1 MNNNLFFGLL
11 LISLNYNCTE
21 MNSQETAV
29 NTTMQDSVYVG
40 PTHFSDDLIRE
51 DSLYTS
57 IIRVD
62 KQNKDEFVLSIQ
74 MNLKKNS
81 YFVSPNEKRDFTGK
95 FTVVLTE
102 SEKLIPTGAMIENPI
117 SKVDHYQGNANL
129 VRENTNYKQTLK
141 VISTKNFEVYGYIQ
155 FTIEPRC
162 TLEKIPFILSFVDG
176 KLRVK
181 MDGC

>member
-1 MNNNLFFGLL
+1 MSNNLFFGLL

-21 MNSQETAV
+21 MNSQETAA

-40 PTHFSDDLIRE
+40 PTHFSDDLVRE
-51 DSLYTS
+51 DDLYTS

-74 MNLKKNS
+74 INFKKNS

-102 SEKLIPTGAMIENPI
+102 TEKLIPTGAIIENPM
-117 SKVDHYQGNANL
+117 SKVDQYKGFANL
-129 VRENTNYKQTLK
+129 VHDNTNYKQTLN
-141 VISTKNFEVYGYIQ
+141 VLSAENFEVYGYIQ

-162 TLEKIPFILSFVDG
+162 TLEKIPFILSFMDG